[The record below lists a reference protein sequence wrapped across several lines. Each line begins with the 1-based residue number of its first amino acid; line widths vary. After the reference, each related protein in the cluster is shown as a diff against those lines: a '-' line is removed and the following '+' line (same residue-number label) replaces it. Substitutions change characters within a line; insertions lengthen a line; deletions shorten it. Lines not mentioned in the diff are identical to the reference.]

1 MKVETTEIALALF
14 VASEGIAV
22 SVTKEFSVAAL
33 KVKAIILAED
43 RQIFRIGTRGTNK
56 TGNRAQFWAPEHP
69 GNPGFGARYGIPQV
83 NLERMD
89 FIEVGR
95 VKPGTSFVTR
105 KAPGVGNNPGG
116 EIEVVVPEVSVII
129 DGHFSL

>member
-22 SVTKEFSVAAL
+22 GVTKEFSVAAL

-56 TGNRAQFWAPEHP
+56 TGNRAQFWAQEHP
-69 GNPGFGARYGIPQV
+69 GNP
-83 NLERMD
+83 
-89 FIEVGR
+89 
-95 VKPGTSFVTR
+95 
-105 KAPGVGNNPGG
+105 
-116 EIEVVVPEVSVII
+116 VSVQDTAFHKLILKEWT
-129 DGHFSL
+129 SLKLEELSPALPS